1 MLPITC
7 GKRDWLPPS
16 RHARPSRRGVAAHQS
31 SSRSSTLFPKERRKE
46 ILEIVNATG
55 FATVD
60 DLSKRFGVSVD
71 SIRKDLK
78 VLQLE
83 GKIKREY
90 GGALRLE
97 PESAAAPDPAPSPTL
112 ESILADDEAKADAGR
127 RAVAARAWL
136 EINDGDAIFLGVSR
150 TNAYLADLIA
160 AGDKRLIVTTN
171 MIDVLQ
177 RLAGNPK
184 VTALATG
191 GYLNVLNNGFTGP
204 ACISLLEPLL
214 FSKAFLGTCGIDLG
228 TSAVLATTTDDGKVD
243 DQVLK
248 NASYR
253 FLLTD
258 HEKFSIHSGYRWAS
272 ISDFTAVIT
281 DSTDPN
287 VLRAIAATGTPVL
300 C

>member
-1 MLPITC
+1 M
-7 GKRDWLPPS
+7 
-16 RHARPSRRGVAAHQS
+16 
-31 SSRSSTLFPKERRKE
+31 FPKERRKQ
-46 ILEIVNATG
+46 ILEMVNASG
-55 FATVD
+55 FATVEN
-60 DLSKRFGVSVD
+60 LSKHFGVSVD

-78 VLQLE
+78 VLQNE

-90 GGALRLE
+90 GGALKVDE
-97 PESAAAPDPAPSPTL
+97 PPVEEAPSTPAAVA
-112 ESILADDEAKADAGR
+112 EREAVVEQGR
-127 RAVAARAWL
+127 RDVAARAWL

-150 TNAYLADLIA
+150 TNVYLADLIA

-214 FSKAFLGTCGIDLG
+214 FSKAFLGTCGVDLG

-253 FLLTD
+253 FLLAD
-258 HEKFSIHSGYRWAS
+258 HEKFSIHNGYRFAS

-281 DSTDPN
+281 DSNDHS
-287 VLRAIAATGTPVL
+287 VLHAIAATGTPVL

>member
-1 MLPITC
+1 M
-7 GKRDWLPPS
+7 
-16 RHARPSRRGVAAHQS
+16 
-31 SSRSSTLFPKERRKE
+31 FPKERRKQ
-46 ILEIVNATG
+46 ILEMVNASG
-55 FATVD
+55 FATVEN
-60 DLSKRFGVSVD
+60 LSKHFGVSID

-78 VLQLE
+78 VLQNE

-90 GGALRLE
+90 GGALKVDE
-97 PESAAAPDPAPSPTL
+97 PPVEEAPSTPAAVA
-112 ESILADDEAKADAGR
+112 EREAVVEPGR
-127 RAVAARAWL
+127 RDVAARAWL

-150 TNAYLADLIA
+150 TNVYLADLIA

-214 FSKAFLGTCGIDLG
+214 FSKAFLGTCGVDLG

-253 FLLTD
+253 FLLAD
-258 HEKFSIHSGYRWAS
+258 HEKFSIHSGYRFAS

-281 DSTDPN
+281 DSNDHS
-287 VLRAIAATGTPVL
+287 VLRAITATGTPVL

>member
-1 MLPITC
+1 M
-7 GKRDWLPPS
+7 
-16 RHARPSRRGVAAHQS
+16 
-31 SSRSSTLFPKERRKE
+31 FPKERRKQ
-46 ILEIVNATG
+46 ILEMVNASG
-55 FATVD
+55 FATVEN
-60 DLSKRFGVSVD
+60 LSKHFGVSVD

-78 VLQLE
+78 VLQNE

-90 GGALRLE
+90 GGALKVDE
-97 PESAAAPDPAPSPTL
+97 PPVEEAPSTPAAVA
-112 ESILADDEAKADAGR
+112 EREAVVEQGR
-127 RAVAARAWL
+127 RDVAARAWL

-150 TNAYLADLIA
+150 TNVYLADLIA
-160 AGDKRLIVTTN
+160 AGDKHLIVTTN

-177 RLAGNPK
+177 HLAGNPR

-253 FLLTD
+253 FLLAD

-272 ISDFTAVIT
+272 ISNFTAVIT
-281 DSTDPN
+281 DSTNPN

>member
-1 MLPITC
+1 M
-7 GKRDWLPPS
+7 
-16 RHARPSRRGVAAHQS
+16 
-31 SSRSSTLFPKERRKE
+31 FPKERRKE
-46 ILEIVNATG
+46 ILEIVNSTG
-55 FATVD
+55 FATVE

-78 VLQLE
+78 SLQRD

-90 GGALRLE
+90 GGALRLDSDKGGALE
-97 PESAAAPDPAPSPTL
+97 DTPSPTL
-112 ESILADDEAKADAGR
+112 GSILRDDEAKADEGR
-127 RAVAARAWL
+127 RSVAARAWL

-150 TNAYLADLIA
+150 TNLYLADLIA
-160 AGDKRLIVTTN
+160 KGDKRLIVTTN

-253 FLLTD
+253 FLLAD
-258 HEKFSIHSGYRWAS
+258 HEKFSIHRGYRWAS

-281 DSTDPN
+281 DSTDPD
-287 VLRAIAATGTPVL
+287 VLRSIAATGTPVL

>member
-1 MLPITC
+1 M
-7 GKRDWLPPS
+7 
-16 RHARPSRRGVAAHQS
+16 
-31 SSRSSTLFPKERRKE
+31 FPKERRKE

-78 VLQLE
+78 VLQRE

-150 TNAYLADLIA
+150 TNVYLADLIA

-243 DQVLK
+243 DQVLE

-253 FLLTD
+253 FLLAD

-287 VLRAIAATGTPVL
+287 VLRAVAATGTPVL

>member
-7 GKRDWLPPS
+7 GKRDRLPPKQACPTFTQ
-16 RHARPSRRGVAAHQS
+16 RRRGPSVFESEQHVVSQRAQ
-31 SSRSSTLFPKERRKE
+31 ERDSGDRE
-46 ILEIVNATG
+46 RHG

-160 AGDKRLIVTTN
+160 AGDQAPHRH
-171 MIDVLQ
+171 D
-177 RLAGNPK
+177 
-184 VTALATG
+184 
-191 GYLNVLNNGFTGP
+191 
-204 ACISLLEPLL
+204 EH
-214 FSKAFLGTCGIDLG
+214 D
-228 TSAVLATTTDDGKVD
+228 
-243 DQVLK
+243 
-248 NASYR
+248 
-253 FLLTD
+253 
-258 HEKFSIHSGYRWAS
+258 
-272 ISDFTAVIT
+272 
-281 DSTDPN
+281 
-287 VLRAIAATGTPVL
+287 
-300 C
+300 

>member
-1 MLPITC
+1 M
-7 GKRDWLPPS
+7 
-16 RHARPSRRGVAAHQS
+16 
-31 SSRSSTLFPKERRKE
+31 FPKERRKQ
-46 ILEIVNATG
+46 ILEMVNASG
-55 FATVD
+55 FATVEN
-60 DLSKRFGVSVD
+60 LSKHFGVSVD

-78 VLQLE
+78 VLQNE

-90 GGALRLE
+90 GGALKVDE
-97 PESAAAPDPAPSPTL
+97 PPVEEAPSTPAAVA
-112 ESILADDEAKADAGR
+112 EREAVVEQGR

-150 TNAYLADLIA
+150 TNSYLAELIA
-160 AGDKRLIVTTN
+160 AGNKRLIVTTN

-214 FSKAFLGTCGIDLG
+214 FSKAFLGTCGVDLG

-253 FLLTD
+253 FLLAD
-258 HEKFSIHSGYRWAS
+258 HEKFSIHNGYRFAS

-281 DSTDPN
+281 DSNDHS

>member
-1 MLPITC
+1 M
-7 GKRDWLPPS
+7 
-16 RHARPSRRGVAAHQS
+16 
-31 SSRSSTLFPKERRKE
+31 FPKERRKQ
-46 ILEIVNATG
+46 ILEMVNASG
-55 FATVD
+55 FATVEN
-60 DLSKRFGVSVD
+60 LSKHFGVSVD

-78 VLQLE
+78 VLQNE

-90 GGALRLE
+90 GGALKVDE
-97 PESAAAPDPAPSPTL
+97 PPVEEAPSTPAAVA
-112 ESILADDEAKADAGR
+112 EREAVVEQGR
-127 RAVAARAWL
+127 RDVAARAWL

-150 TNAYLADLIA
+150 TNVYLADLIA

-214 FSKAFLGTCGIDLG
+214 FSKAFLGTCGVDLG

-253 FLLTD
+253 FLLAD
-258 HEKFSIHSGYRWAS
+258 HEKFSIHSGYRFAS

-281 DSTDPN
+281 DSNDHS
-287 VLRAIAATGTPVL
+287 VLRAIAAMGTPVL